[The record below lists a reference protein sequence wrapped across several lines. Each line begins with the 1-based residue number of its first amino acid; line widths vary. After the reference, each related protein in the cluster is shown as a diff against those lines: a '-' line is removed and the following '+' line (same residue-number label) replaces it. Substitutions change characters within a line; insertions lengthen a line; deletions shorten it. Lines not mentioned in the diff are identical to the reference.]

1 MGDEIL
7 QMLPGVRRCLDEV
20 GYVLVEADVRLR
32 DAFPCQLAR
41 SGLVDWGALLG
52 IMHAATEDGREP
64 FAEAIRVQTRLFT
77 TRPITL
83 GVENA
88 LEHPDAPCGLA
99 TDAERAKH
107 VRKQDKEILNSRG
120 EWERQPRREEVL
132 LRDIHVPMG
141 KPREGEAADL
151 QPLLS
156 QSDVLGDSARRLSI
170 IDPIATPA
178 IYGCVSTVAE
188 RNEGKLII
196 QRWVRCALV
205 GARP

>member
-1 MGDEIL
+1 MGFGCWDQLFLRSCALAADSYKRAGVEHPIGGDEIL
-7 QMLPGVRRCLDEV
+7 QMFGRAGRRGLDEV
-20 GYVLVEADVRLR
+20 GYVLVGANDVRLR

-83 GVENA
+83 GVENS

-120 EWERQPRREEVL
+120 EWERQPHREEVL
-132 LRDIHVPMG
+132 LRDIRVPMG

-156 QSDVLGDSARRLSI
+156 QADVLGI
-170 IDPIATPA
+170 PA
-178 IYGCVSTVAE
+178 PAC
-188 RNEGKLII
+188 
-196 QRWVRCALV
+196 
-205 GARP
+205 